1 MSVSMLKIVFSFFL
15 VLSLFAP
22 TTVIAEATPEVSVAF
37 VDFKKAVW
45 GNKVGLKAEK
55 NLKSKYTSAQKTIN
69 SQTKDLDKLKNKLQS
84 QRDSLKITTLLE
96 KEEELLAKEKKLKR
110 HFVDSK
116 EDLRREESKVRA
128 GLVQGIRKVIADIGK
143 ENGYTVILEKGG
155 NSVLYA
161 DKGIDITDEV
171 IKRYDASQ

>member
-1 MSVSMLKIVFSFFL
+1 MSVSKLKIVFFL
-15 VLSLFAP
+15 FLALCLAAP
-22 TTVIAEATPEVSVAF
+22 SILVAEAGPDVSVAF

-55 NLKSKYTSAQKTIN
+55 NLKTKYTSAQKTIN
-69 SQTKDLDKLKNKLQS
+69 SQTKDLDKLKSKLQS
-84 QRDSLKITTLLE
+84 QRDSLKITSLLE

-128 GLVQGIRKVIADIGK
+128 SLVQGIRKIIAQIGK

-161 DKGIDITDEV
+161 DSGIDITDEV
-171 IKRYDASQ
+171 IKRYDAAH